1 MNMTKIIS
9 IVNQKGGTGK
19 SACTANYGVGLAQ
32 MKKKVL
38 ILFVPISDWQ
48 VLMFNL

>member
-1 MNMTKIIS
+1 MTKIS
-9 IVNQKGGTGK
+9 QKIALSGI
-19 SACTANYGVGLAQ
+19 Q
-32 MKKKVL
+32 KKVL